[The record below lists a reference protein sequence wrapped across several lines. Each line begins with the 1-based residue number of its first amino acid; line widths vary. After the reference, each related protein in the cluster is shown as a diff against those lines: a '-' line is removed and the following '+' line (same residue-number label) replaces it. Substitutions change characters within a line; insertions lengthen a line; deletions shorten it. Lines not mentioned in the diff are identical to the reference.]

1 MMTFVRIWGGGKRP
15 FLAHRRL
22 FDKMCAATTMKAT
35 SASHVIKVE
44 RFEGSLPERPLYIY
58 LPPGYDDNPARHY
71 PVLYMH
77 DGQNCFQ
84 AYAADSYVGSW
95 RADETAD
102 LLIGQALMEP
112 CIIVGV
118 GHGGSQRIIE
128 YLPPYATFHPKK
140 GEGNKDKRKGVNGR
154 ADLTFYYYQNEI
166 TPYIHQHYRAL
177 PGRENRATC
186 GSSMGGLFSTYIA
199 WQFPEFARH
208 HALVSPAYWITANGK
223 GKMEPIERLRR
234 GKPRNVRLWLDS
246 GTQDA
251 PGRGHDGRY
260 ETLAARDALLANG
273 YVEGPDFYY
282 YLAKGAIHK
291 ESAWAARLPLIFQF
305 LFPPR

>member
-1 MMTFVRIWGGGKRP
+1 MMTFVRIWGEGERP

-44 RFEGSLPERPLYIY
+44 RFEGSLPERPLYVY
-58 LPPGYDDNPARHY
+58 LPLGTMIIPPAIIQYSICTMDKTASRLM
-71 PVLYMH
+71 PLTATLV
-77 DGQNCFQ
+77 
-84 AYAADSYVGSW
+84 SW

-177 PGRENRATC
+177 PSEKTERPAGHLWAAC
-186 GSSMGGLFSTYIA
+186 FPPILPGSSPNL
-199 WQFPEFARH
+199 
-208 HALVSPAYWITANGK
+208 PAIT
-223 GKMEPIERLRR
+223 P
-234 GKPRNVRLWLDS
+234 WF
-246 GTQDA
+246 
-251 PGRGHDGRY
+251 H
-260 ETLAARDALLANG
+260 
-273 YVEGPDFYY
+273 
-282 YLAKGAIHK
+282 
-291 ESAWAARLPLIFQF
+291 
-305 LFPPR
+305 PPTG